1 MRGGESV
8 KCIWG
13 FSDAVI
19 SRMGEGWRK
28 MKRMRGE
35 LLEKPKCSRGWFM
48 KAFAWVKARIWN
60 FKRVSAPIK
69 SFWAVWL
76 DGVRLKQGFVTL
88 YLYYLGEHCQSG
100 GTSVPFTHPD
110 PMGLTQQAVQSRWV
124 RNKPSSNCLDLPVST
139 LLNLRR
145 NQKAWDTANR
155 PGPHQPH
162 PLTGLE
168 WMPLRSMQKEYERV

>member
-1 MRGGESV
+1 MYLRLQW
-8 KCIWG
+8 CCD
-13 FSDAVI
+13 FTD
-19 SRMGEGWRK
+19 GWRVEKNEEDERGAAGEAK
-28 MKRMRGE
+28 MFQGMIYEGFR
-35 LLEKPKCSRGWFM
+35 LSLN
-48 KAFAWVKARIWN
+48 KARIWN

-168 WMPLRSMQKEYERV
+168 RMPLRSMQKEYERV

>member
-1 MRGGESV
+1 MSVISARPSEGLESEDCRGWGYSEQDRYKERGTRGGDSV

-19 SRMGEGWRK
+19 SRMDEGWRK

-35 LLEKPKCSRGWFM
+35 LLEKLIYEGFRLRFNKT
-48 KAFAWVKARIWN
+48 RIWK

-76 DGVRLKQGFVTL
+76 DGVRLKHVTL

-100 GTSVPFTHPD
+100 GTSGPLTHPD
-110 PMGLTQQAVQSRWV
+110 PMGLTQQAVQ
-124 RNKPSSNCLDLPVST
+124 
-139 LLNLRR
+139 NLE
-145 NQKAWDTANR
+145 
-155 PGPHQPH
+155 P
-162 PLTGLE
+162 TGE
-168 WMPLRSMQKEYERV
+168 GSAQC